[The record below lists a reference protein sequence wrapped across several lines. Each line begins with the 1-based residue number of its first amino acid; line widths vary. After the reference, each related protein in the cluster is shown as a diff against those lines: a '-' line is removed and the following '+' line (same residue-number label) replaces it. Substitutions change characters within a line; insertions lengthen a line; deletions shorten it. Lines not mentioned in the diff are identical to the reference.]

1 MGILDRIKARTPKK
15 NKLGVK
21 VATILGAVALSVA
34 ESGAVDNRP
43 VIKIALEVLSLKL
56 GAVAVYNAQKVEGD
70 GQAND

>member
-1 MGILDRIKARTPKK
+1 MNLIERLKSRTPKK

-21 VATILGAVALSVA
+21 IATVLGAVALGVA

-56 GAVAVYNAQKVEGD
+56 GAVAVYNAQKVED
-70 GQAND
+70 GQDNN